1 MTARTA
7 ERQGRRIRVRGLVQG
22 VGFRPH
28 VWRIATDLGL
38 RGHVLNDGE
47 GVDIAIWGAPGD
59 LDAFARRLTGEAPP
73 LARID
78 AIEPAAL
85 EGAEPVAGFAIV
97 ESACGRIAT
106 GVVADAAT
114 CAACLEDIGDPG
126 NRRFGYPFTNCT
138 HCGPRL
144 SIVREIPYDR
154 AKTSMSVFPMC
165 EACRGEYENPADR
178 RFHAQPNACPE
189 CGPRVWLEDA
199 SGEIACAD
207 PITEAAA
214 KIRAGSIVAV
224 KGIGGFHLA
233 CDATNADAVGALRAR
248 KHRAAKPLA
257 LMARDLGQI
266 RRHAC
271 LRDAEIE
278 LLRSPAAPI
287 VLLAMAGESL
297 APGIAPGQD
306 HVGFMLPYT
315 PLHHLLMARL
325 DAPIVL
331 TSGNLSDEPQATDNA
346 EARER
351 LRGIADLWLM
361 HDRDIVNRL
370 DDSVMRIDAPGPAVI
385 RRARGLAPEPLLLAD
400 GFAGSP
406 KVLAMG
412 GELKS
417 AFCLLSDG
425 QAILSQ
431 HMGDLEEAATHAD
444 YRKNLDLYRSIF
456 DFSPDVI
463 AVDAH
468 PDYLSTQW
476 GEALA
481 KETGAELIR
490 VQHHHAHLAACLA
503 EHRIGPE
510 DEGGIGIILDG
521 LGLGPD
527 GTIWGGEV
535 LAGGYEGYRRA
546 AHFLPVALPG
556 GAQAMRQPW
565 RNTVAHLHAAFGPD
579 WTGETAGTP
588 FGEWLKDKPHAM
600 MTGMIAKRL
609 NAPLSSSAGR
619 LFDAVAAALGICAG
633 EQHYE
638 GQAAMEMEALAR
650 PHLATVKPYP
660 VIIED
665 TNGAQ
670 VLSWQSMWR
679 SILDDLRRDREPG
692 AIACAFHLGL
702 AEALAGLAGRLA
714 EQGAPRRAILSGGV
728 MQNSIL
734 LETLHEGLTRRGFET
749 LTHGRVP
756 ANDGG
761 LALGQAAIAAACL
774 ASRSG

>member
-1 MTARTA
+1 MATRTA
-7 ERQGRRIRVRGLVQG
+7 ERHGRRIRVRGLVQG

-28 VWRIATDLGL
+28 VWRIATDLGR

-47 GVDIAIWGAPGD
+47 GVDIAVWGAPDD
-59 LDAFARRLTGEAPP
+59 LDAFTARLSGEAPP

-78 AIEPAAL
+78 AVEHAAL
-85 EGAEPVAGFAIV
+85 EGGEPAEGFAIV
-97 ESACGRIAT
+97 QSAGGRIAT

-114 CAACLEDIGDPG
+114 CAACLEDISDPG
-126 NRRFGYPFTNCT
+126 NRRYGYPFTNCT

-154 AKTSMSVFPMC
+154 AKTSMSAFPMC
-165 EACRGEYENPADR
+165 EACRGEYEDPADR

-189 CGPRVWLEDA
+189 CGPRVWLEDEG
-199 SGEIACAD
+199 GEVVCTD
-207 PITEAAA
+207 PIAEVAAQ
-214 KIRAGSIVAV
+214 IRAGAIVAV

-233 CDATNADAVGALRAR
+233 CDAASAQAVDALRAR

-257 LMARDLGQI
+257 LMARDLDQI
-266 RRHAC
+266 RRHA
-271 LRDAEIE
+271 LLSDAEAE
-278 LLRSPAAPI
+278 LLCSPAAPI
-287 VLLAMAGESL
+287 VLLAMAGAPL

-306 HVGFMLPYT
+306 HIGFMLPYT

-325 DAPIVL
+325 DGPAVM
-331 TSGNLSDEPQATDNA
+331 TSGNLSDEPQATDND
-346 EARER
+346 EARNR

-370 DDSVMRIDAPGPAVI
+370 DDSVMRVDAPGPAVI
-385 RRARGLAPEPLLLAD
+385 RHARGLAPEPLPLAD

-417 AFCLLSDG
+417 AFCLLADG

-444 YRKNLDLYRSIF
+444 YRKNLDLYRAIF
-456 DFSPDVI
+456 GFSPDVI

-481 KETGAELIR
+481 KETGARLVRI
-490 VQHHHAHLAACLA
+490 QHHHAHLAACLA
-503 EHRIGPE
+503 EHCLEPGQ
-510 DEGGIGIILDG
+510 EGSIGIILDG

-527 GTIWGGEV
+527 GAIWGGEV
-535 LAGGYEGYRRA
+535 LVGGFGGYRRA

-579 WTGETAGTP
+579 WIGETAGTAL
-588 FGEWLKDKPHAM
+588 GDRLKDKPHAM
-600 MTGMIAKRL
+600 MTGMIEKRL

-619 LFDAVAAALGICAG
+619 LFDAVAAALGICAA
-633 EQHYE
+633 EQQYE
-638 GQAAMEMEALAR
+638 GQAAMEMEAMAR
-650 PHLATVKPYP
+650 PHIGTAEPYP
-660 VIIED
+660 VQIESKD
-665 TNGAQ
+665 GAQ
-670 VLSWQSMWR
+670 VLSWLPLWR
-679 SILDDLRRDREPG
+679 ALLDDLRQGREAG
-692 AIACAFHLGL
+692 GIAASFHL
-702 AEALAGLAGRLA
+702 ALAAALADLVVDLA
-714 EQGAPRRAILSGGV
+714 EQGAPDRAILSGGV
-728 MQNSIL
+728 MQNRIL
-734 LETLHEGLTRRGFET
+734 LEALHERLTQRGLNVLAHHRA
-749 LTHGRVP
+749 P

-761 LALGQAAIAAACL
+761 LALGQATIAAGA
-774 ASRSG
+774 